1 MQHAFRGRYKHCTQ
15 NVLAAVDFDQK
26 FTYVLAGWEG
36 TAHDA
41 LVLRDALTR
50 EGGLRVPQGN
60 TRTYVLSINLFIK
73 INGSLRCNLCF
84 NRRHCSLRII
94 VEQVFGA
101 LKRRFKVL
109 DDASPFF
116 SL

>member
-41 LVLRDALTR
+41 LVF
-50 EGGLRVPQGN
+50 
-60 TRTYVLSINLFIK
+60 YLF
-73 INGSLRCNLCF
+73 GQCNLCCILF
-84 NRRHCSLRII
+84 DWTMSSLYLMAEIVFEDIFVCYLAEIIICYLAEII
-94 VEQVFGA
+94 VCYLTEIIV
-101 LKRRFKVL
+101 
-109 DDASPFF
+109 S
-116 SL
+116 